1 MAKLPSDSISA
12 FRSAADIGS
21 SDRALQTIAD
31 LENKI
36 QNLTNL
42 LLERDRQIA
51 ELQHPTQSSFQDLP
65 PVHHPPPLKAASTVG
80 GR

>member
-1 MAKLPSDSISA
+1 MAKLPSDGISV
-12 FRSAADIGS
+12 FRSAADIES
-21 SDRALQTIAD
+21 SDQALQTIAD

-65 PVHHPPPLKAASTVG
+65 PAPPSPP
-80 GR
+80 